1 MGAVVPSAST
11 PAPLDARAHPGGSSA
26 AALPGIEAHPH
37 ARAVL
42 GPAVPPKGSPSHAY
56 LFHGP
61 SGTGRR
67 AVARAFAAELLADGA
82 SDPEEVRERVAR
94 GAHPDLTWVCP
105 SGANEM
111 LVGDID
117 EAVVGAAARTP
128 FEASRRV
135 FVIEGAHTMSDTV
148 ANRLLKTLEEPPSFV
163 HLILVAHRLADVLPT
178 VASRCLHV
186 RFDPL
191 PPERIEEYL
200 IGFGEEGLSGSG
212 EEELVGSGEEHA
224 ACARL
229 AMGDA
234 SHAAWLLGEEG
245 RGVRGAAE
253 AFVRGALQGRTA
265 ERGWMALLERARAA
279 GVSAG
284 EEEQARW
291 ESEAELWDVKE
302 RRRRAREATEA
313 ARRVERRERT
323 RTLDVCLRLAEAWL
337 RDVWC
342 IAVGA
347 PEAVYA
353 VDRLEELHA
362 DAVGRSPASLRAG
375 VEAVAQWRL
384 RLAVNVAEELALE
397 ALAYALQDLLA
408 SSAAD
413 ALAAGSSSERTRR
426 ASPSRSETTAA
437 R

>member
-1 MGAVVPSAST
+1 MASVT
-11 PAPLDARAHPGGSSA
+11 PTHSPAPLA
-26 AALPGIEAHPH
+26 GIDAHPH

-42 GPAVPPKGSPSHAY
+42 GPGVPPKGSPSHAY

-61 SGTGRR
+61 PGTGRR

-82 SDPEEVRERVAR
+82 GDPAEVRERVAR
-94 GAHPDLTWVCP
+94 GAHPDLTWVRP

-135 FVIEGAHTMSDTV
+135 FVIEGAHTMSDAV

-163 HLILVAHRLADVLPT
+163 HLILIAHRLADVLPT
-178 VASRCLHV
+178 VSSRCLGV

-191 PPERIEEYL
+191 SPLRIEEGL
-200 IGFGEEGLSGSG
+200 GEAGTGTPGDPASA
-212 EEELVGSGEEHA
+212 EERA

-234 SHAAWLLGEEG
+234 SLAEWLLGEEG
-245 RGVRGAAE
+245 HGVRVASE
-253 AFVRGALQGRTA
+253 EFVRGALQGRTS
-265 ERGWMALLERARAA
+265 ERGWMALLERAR
-279 GVSAG
+279 GEGTKAG
-284 EEEQARW
+284 EQEQARW
-291 ESEAELWDVKE
+291 EKEAELWDAKE
-302 RRRRAREATEA
+302 RRKRTREATEA
-313 ARRVERRERT
+313 AKRAERRERT
-323 RTLDVCLRLAEAWL
+323 RTLDRCLRLSEGWL

-342 IAVGA
+342 IAAGA
-347 PEAVYA
+347 PEAAYA
-353 VDRLEELHA
+353 VDRMEELKA
-362 DAVGRSPASLRAG
+362 DAGGRSPAQLRAG
-375 VEAVAQWRL
+375 VEMVARWRL

-408 SSAAD
+408 SSPDADAAAAAD
-413 ALAAGSSSERTRR
+413 ALGMGGASSERARR
-426 ASPSRSETTAA
+426 ASPSRSATTAA

>member
-1 MGAVVPSAST
+1 MAAVT
-11 PAPLDARAHPGGSSA
+11 LTDHP
-26 AALPGIEAHPH
+26 AALPGIESHPH

-42 GPAVPPKGSPSHAY
+42 GPGVPPKGSPSHAY

-61 SGTGRR
+61 PGTGRR
-67 AVARAFAAELLADGA
+67 AVARAFAAELLAEGA
-82 SDPEEVRERVAR
+82 RDPQEVRERVAR
-94 GAHPDLTWVCP
+94 GAHPDLTWVRP

-135 FVIEGAHTMSDTV
+135 FVIEGAHTMSDAV

-163 HLILVAHRLADVLPT
+163 HLILIAHRLADVLPT
-178 VASRCLHV
+178 VSSRCLGV

-191 PPERIEEYL
+191 PPLRIEEGL
-200 IGFGEEGLSGSG
+200 GGAGEER
-212 EEELVGSGEEHA
+212 A

-234 SHAAWLLGEEG
+234 SLAAWLLGEEG
-245 RGVRGAAE
+245 RGVRAAAE
-253 AFVRGALQGRTA
+253 EFVRGALQGRTA
-265 ERGWMALLERARAA
+265 ERGWIALLARAREQ
-279 GVSAG
+279 GTKAG
-284 EEEQARW
+284 EHEQARW
-291 ESEAELWDVKE
+291 ESQAELWDAKE

-313 ARRVERRERT
+313 AKRVERRERT
-323 RTLDVCLRLAEAWL
+323 RTLDRCLRIAEAWL

-342 IAVGA
+342 IAAGA
-347 PEAVYA
+347 LEAAYA
-353 VDRLEELHA
+353 VDRTEELRA
-362 DAVGRSPASLRAG
+362 DAEGRSPARLRAG
-375 VEAVAQWRL
+375 VETVAKWRL

-408 SSAAD
+408 SNPDADAAAAD
-413 ALAAGSSSERTRR
+413 ALGMGGASSARARR
-426 ASPSRSETTAA
+426 ASPSRSPTTAA